1 MCSAGTRVLITSSHD
16 LERLQLSCLSAVP
29 IKLLM
34 RLCIIVTILLTQHCP
49 TAYKGPCPQYLL
61 SSIPHILHTFTVDY
75 RDELNKQELSL
86 CIATPHPSVYSPCI
100 MNENAHQCQTCLTIK
115 VRRKT
120 VSCHTCKRFH
130 HRSCVGLTRVQAE
143 NINRWLCSNCLGRN
157 ITNTTEDQADF
168 DLGEYLSQCF
178 SNTTALRIIPRG
190 AIICAADAL
199 HRLLDQAAR
208 EKSLLSWGKLLSF
221 GRIGLKQPSSGH
233 EESKSDVSLTTLV
246 KRQIQAFMEAES
258 LVAPKRNKHRGGSAP
273 GSDQR
278 LKRGVSAKFSD
289 GDIKGAIRLL
299 TSTESIAPRNDETL
313 NLLKQK
319 HPSTPEN
326 LTLPAPPTE
335 DMPAPAVAR
344 VEDVRKALASFR
356 PGSAGGPDG
365 IRPGH
370 LVALTS
376 RKSGEAGVRLLGSLT
391 EFVNLVLGGEVP
403 EFARS
408 VFYGASLTA
417 LGKKDGGV
425 RPIAVGSTL
434 RRLAT
439 KVGAKPLSSKIG
451 DNLRP
456 SQLGYSTPG
465 GCEAAAHAARR
476 YIGEASHRRV
486 LFKIDMAN
494 AFNCLRRDVFLS
506 AAREKAPEIYRLLWQ
521 AYSAPSTLFY
531 GDTNLSSES
540 GIQQGDPFGPALFSL
555 GIDRLIQGLNCELNI
570 WYLDD
575 GSIGDSPEKVLSCVE
590 KLIRDLNEIGL
601 VVNQSK
607 CELIIL
613 HHSEEEA
620 LRTEKSFRDMI
631 PGLKVVQQ
639 SDCSLLGAPLAD
651 AGISA
656 TMREKVGDLERM
668 SSRLELVESHQA
680 FVLLKN
686 CFALPKVQY
695 ILRSSPVYKQVEE
708 LDRFDQTLISAL
720 SSITNVRFEGES
732 LEQAV
737 LPVRLGG
744 LGIRLSKHIALPSF
758 VSSLHSVR
766 DLVDAILQNVSLA
779 DDSSLQTAVEAWRDK
794 IPGIALPENAD
805 LGSQKTWDRPLSE
818 SSAAKLLER
827 ADQVSRA
834 RLLAASSRESGLW
847 LHALPSPALGT
858 LLDSESFRVS
868 VALRVGAFVCKPHT
882 CRCGQAMD
890 AKGLHGLSC
899 KYSAGRHP
907 RHAALNDVVR
917 RALQSAGVPSIL
929 EPVGVDRGDGKRPDG
944 ITVFPFANGRCLCWD
959 ATCTDTFAMSHLNS
973 SAVSVGSAA
982 GAAEESKRRKYASL
996 AARFRFEP
1004 VAVETAGTF
1013 GGSTGSFIAE
1023 IGRRISEIT
1032 GDRRETYWLEQR
1044 IGLAVQR
1051 GNALSILTA
1060 IKDRFDRNGPL

>member
-319 HPSTPEN
+319 HPSTPED

-335 DMPAPAVAR
+335 DMPA
-344 VEDVRKALASFR
+344 
-356 PGSAGGPDG
+356 
-365 IRPGH
+365 
-370 LVALTS
+370 
-376 RKSGEAGVRLLGSLT
+376 
-391 EFVNLVLGGEVP
+391 
-403 EFARS
+403 
-408 VFYGASLTA
+408 LTA

-708 LDRFDQTLISAL
+708 LDKFDQTLISAL